1 MEKLVNDF
9 AYGLFF
15 WQAIILLVLILL
27 LRKFAWRPVLNSLDQ
42 REKGI
47 KDALESAESAKLEMQ
62 NLKSTNERLMKEAR
76 EERDAM
82 IKEARQIKEKMIT
95 EASTEATEKAN
106 SILVNAQETIKSEK
120 HAALAEIKAQ
130 VANLSIEIAE
140 KVVKRELDNKEDQ
153 MRLVDNMLDDVKLN

>member
-15 WQAIILLVLILL
+15 WQALILLVLILL

-82 IKEARQIKEKMIT
+82 IKEARQIKEKMIS

-106 SILVNAQETIKSEK
+106 SILVNAQESIKSEK
-120 HAALAEIKAQ
+120 HAALSEIKAQ